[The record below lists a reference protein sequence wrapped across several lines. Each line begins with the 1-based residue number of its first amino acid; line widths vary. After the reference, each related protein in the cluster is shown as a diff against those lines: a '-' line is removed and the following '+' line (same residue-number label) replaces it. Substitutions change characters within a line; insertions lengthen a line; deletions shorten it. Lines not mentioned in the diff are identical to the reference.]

1 MTSCVSSP
9 RHMYDNEG
17 QNACRDDVRA
27 GGDGSAPC
35 HGQDDGV
42 CVVCDWRGVIC
53 EQQSL

>member
-1 MTSCVSSP
+1 
-9 RHMYDNEG
+9 MYDDEG